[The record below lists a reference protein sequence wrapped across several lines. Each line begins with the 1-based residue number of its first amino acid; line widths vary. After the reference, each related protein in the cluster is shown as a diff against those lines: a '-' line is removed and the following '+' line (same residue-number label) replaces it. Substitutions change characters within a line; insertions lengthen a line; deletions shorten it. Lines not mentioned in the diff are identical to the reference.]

1 MSNMSTKHTP
11 GPWFIWQELAM
22 QREECDAEEINDEL
36 TEWCDSLEVYA
47 GEPTVCT
54 RGSLRGH
61 KAHICDIEVDALDFD
76 DDEEASKEMALANAR
91 LIAAAPDLLEAL
103 QEVVKLANQ
112 THDHWDNDRDAKVG
126 KILLAL
132 SGHMPR
138 YDKRIDAIHAAI
150 AKATGATK

>member
-1 MSNMSTKHTP
+1 MSQSHTP
-11 GPWFIWQELAM
+11 GPWQIKPSNN
-22 QREECDAEEINDEL
+22 EITNVDHGRL
-36 TEWCDSLEVYA
+36 PFAIVAGYSLIGATYEN
-47 GEPTVCT
+47 G
-54 RGSLRGH
+54 
-61 KAHICDIEVDALDFD
+61 KD
-76 DDEEASKEMALANAR
+76 AR

-112 THDHWDNDRDAKVG
+112 AHDHWDNDRDAKVG

-150 AKATGATK
+150 AKATGEHHGN

>member
-1 MSNMSTKHTP
+1 MSKSTP
-11 GPWFIWQELAM
+11 GPWRTSDSGEWTANHDGFGSSCYQGIK
-22 QREECDAEEINDEL
+22 DEL
-36 TEWCDSLEVYA
+36 GNV
-47 GEPTVCT
+47 V
-54 RGSLRGH
+54 
-61 KAHICDIEVDALDFD
+61 
-76 DDEEASKEMALANAR
+76 ALAVAHDPKHFSDPDTQANAC

-112 THDHWDNDRDAKVG
+112 AHDHWDNDRDAKVG

-150 AKATGATK
+150 AKATGETK

>member
-1 MSNMSTKHTP
+1 MSTQHTP
-11 GPWFIWQELAM
+11 GPWKVDEPHQVLAESVGEYVAIT
-22 QREECDAEEINDEL
+22 QAEEWN
-36 TEWCDSLEVYA
+36 
-47 GEPTVCT
+47 
-54 RGSLRGH
+54 
-61 KAHICDIEVDALDFD
+61 ALPRDQV
-76 DDEEASKEMALANAR
+76 EANAR

-112 THDHWDNDRDAKVG
+112 AHDHWDNDRDAKVG

-150 AKATGATK
+150 AKATGEHHGN